1 MELSITNYKNMIDE
15 WERTLTKEG
24 SLPIKTELLGVLQF
38 ICKNQGEWGISA
50 DLEGKLLYLLALER
64 SKQEEQDDLYY
75 LLLDE
80 ANRLLNNRSE
90 IQRLLE
96 TKQLSRFND
105 LYTGFSTPTLR
116 ETDNRTAKR
125 NTVGQIM
132 NETSNYINRTT
143 EALKQINQLAETD
156 LIFTA
161 KKYLNEI
168 FDGMQKVLSTA
179 KEYEE
184 TLSGNFH
191 TAIVYQELK
200 SSLNLLNSHIHQFN
214 EFISQHE
221 IVDAKDHASALAELN
236 EMVGLIEIKKR
247 VNQLYQFLKYQ
258 KHRELMGFNNT
269 GDISLNMILT
279 GNPGTGKTTLA
290 RLLGKIYYELG
301 ILPKEKIVEVDRSKL
316 VGAYVGQTEENVRK
330 AVEEAV
336 GGVLFIDEAYS
347 LKREGQQGTDYG
359 QTVIDTLISLMDS
372 AEYSGRF
379 AVILAGYPEEM
390 RQFLD
395 SNPGLRS
402 RFPNF
407 NYMELPDYSLDEM
420 IEIAIQTAEKN
431 HYFIAPDAIPSLKK
445 RIEYEMV
452 DQTFGN
458 ARTVKSI
465 VMDAIFHK
473 GSTGEQQANESFLN
487 YLLLQEEDFSSQFPV
502 FTGNPQ
508 AELKNLVGLD
518 MIKEEIH
525 KLSAFVKI
533 QQSRRQAGVKTVP
546 VQLHAVFTGN
556 PGTGK
561 TTVAKLYS
569 EILRDCGLLKRGHLV
584 VASRADFVAGYVGQT
599 AIKTKK
605 KVQDALGGV
614 LFIDEAY
621 SLLSSSNSD
630 YGKEVVNTL
639 VDEMTK
645 HNENL
650 VIILAGYP
658 DEMKALLSSNPG
670 FSSRFKK
677 FMHFPDYSTEELMQI
692 IENYARKYQY
702 ILDQAAKDYLVEK
715 LNLIEIDGNGR
726 FAINLVDN
734 AIQVQAVRL
743 IEQTGEDLAA
753 VDYSTLTK
761 ADFQDVLE

>member
-24 SLPIKTELLGVLQF
+24 SLPIKTELLSVLQF

-96 TKQLSRFND
+96 TKQLNRFND

-132 NETSNYINRTT
+132 NETSNYMNRTT

-156 LIFTA
+156 LIHTA
-161 KKYLNEI
+161 KKYLNDI
-168 FDGMQKVLSTA
+168 FDGMQKVISTA

-200 SSLNLLNSHIHQFN
+200 YSLNLLNSHIHQFN

-221 IVDAKDHASALAELN
+221 IVDAKDQVSALAELN

-258 KHRELMGFNNT
+258 KHREELGFSNT

-473 GSTGEQQANESFLN
+473 GSIGEQQANESFLN

-502 FTGNPQ
+502 STGNPQ

>member
-24 SLPIKTELLGVLQF
+24 SLPIKTELLSVLQF

-96 TKQLSRFND
+96 TKQLNRFND

-132 NETSNYINRTT
+132 NETSNYMNRTT

-156 LIFTA
+156 LIHTA
-161 KKYLNEI
+161 KKYLNDI
-168 FDGMQKVLSTA
+168 FDGMQKVISTA

-221 IVDAKDHASALAELN
+221 IVDAKDQVSALAELN

-258 KHRELMGFNNT
+258 KHREELGFSNT

-316 VGAYVGQTEENVRK
+316 VGAFVGQTEENVRK

-420 IEIAIQTAEKN
+420 IEIAIHTAEKN

-473 GSTGEQQANESFLN
+473 GSTGERQANESFLN

-502 FTGNPQ
+502 STGNPQ

-761 ADFQDVLE
+761 TDFQDVLE

>member
-1 MELSITNYKNMIDE
+1 MELSITNYKMMIEE

-24 SLPIKTELLGVLQF
+24 SLPTKAELLSALQF
-38 ICKNQGEWGISA
+38 ICNSQGGGISA

-80 ANRLLNNRSE
+80 ANRLLDNRSE

-96 TKQLSRFND
+96 TKQLNRFND

-156 LIFTA
+156 LIYTA
-161 KKYLNEI
+161 KKYLNDI

-200 SSLNLLNSHIHQFN
+200 SSLNMLNSHIHQFN

-221 IVDAKDHASALAELN
+221 IVDAKDHVSALAELS

-258 KHRELMGFNNT
+258 KHREVMGFNNT

-502 FTGNPQ
+502 STGNPQ

-546 VQLHAVFTGN
+546 IQLHAVFTGN

-702 ILDQAAKDYLVEK
+702 ILDQTAKDYLVEK

-743 IEQTGEDLAA
+743 IEQTGEGLAA
-753 VDYSTLTK
+753 DDYSTLTK

>member
-24 SLPIKTELLGVLQF
+24 SLPIKTELLSVLQF

-96 TKQLSRFND
+96 TKQLNRFND

-132 NETSNYINRTT
+132 NETSNYMNRTT

-156 LIFTA
+156 LIHTA
-161 KKYLNEI
+161 KKYLNDI
-168 FDGMQKVLSTA
+168 FDGMQKVISTA

-221 IVDAKDHASALAELN
+221 IVDAKDQVSALAELN

-258 KHRELMGFNNT
+258 KHREELGFSNT

-502 FTGNPQ
+502 STGNPQ

>member
-1 MELSITNYKNMIDE
+1 MKLSINQYINKLDE
-15 WERTLTKEG
+15 WERKRSEQNTLPAK
-24 SLPIKTELLGVLQF
+24 SELLEAVQWL
-38 ICKNQGEWGISA
+38 CNNKA
-50 DLEGKLLYLLALER
+50 DQEEINELEGRLLYLLALQR
-64 SKQEEQDDLYY
+64 SKEEEQDDLYY
-75 LLLDE
+75 LLLEE
-80 ANRLLNNRSE
+80 ADRLLMGRAE
-90 IQRLLE
+90 IQLLLE
-96 TKQLSRFND
+96 RKQLNQFND
-105 LYTGFSTPTLR
+105 LFAGFRIPTLR

-125 NTVGQIM
+125 NTVVQIM
-132 NETSNYINRTT
+132 TETNLYMNRTSD
-143 EALKQINQLAETD
+143 ALKQLSHTSEMEASMALKRD
-156 LIFTA
+156 LD
-161 KKYLNEI
+161 EI
-168 FDGMQKVLSTA
+168 LICMQKVLSTA

-191 TAIVYQELK
+191 TAIVYQEFK
-200 SSLNLLNSHIHQFN
+200 SSLHTLNNRIDQFN
-214 EFISQHE
+214 EYISKLDKQ
-221 IVDAKDHASALAELN
+221 DHQDHQSALDELSQ
-236 EMVGLIEIKKR
+236 MIGLIEIKER

-258 KHRELMGFNNT
+258 KQREKMGFNNT
-269 GDISLNMILT
+269 GDISLNMVLT

-290 RLLGKIYYELG
+290 RLLAKIYYELG
-301 ILPKEKIVEVDRSKL
+301 ILPKESIVEVDRSKL

-330 AVEEAV
+330 AVEEAI
-336 GGVLFIDEAYS
+336 GGILFIDEAYS
-347 LKREGQQGTDYG
+347 LKRDGQQGTDYG

-372 AEYSGRF
+372 AEYAGKF

-402 RFPNF
+402 RFPQF

-420 IEIAIQTAEKN
+420 VQIAIQTAENN
-431 HYFIAPDAIPSLKK
+431 HYFIAPEAIPSLKK

-473 GSTGEQQANESFLN
+473 GSIGDRMDKGSFLN
-487 YLLLQEEDFSSQFPV
+487 FLLLQEEDFSSQFPIA
-502 FTGNPQ
+502 TGDPQ
-508 AELKNLVGLD
+508 SELMNLVGLD
-518 MIKEEIH
+518 TIKEEIH

-533 QQSRRQAGVKTVP
+533 QQSRRQAGKNTVP
-546 VQLHAVFTGN
+546 IQLHAVFTGN

-605 KVQDALGGV
+605 KIQDALGGV

-621 SLLSSSNSD
+621 SLLSSSTSD

-658 DEMKALLSSNPG
+658 DEMKTLLSSNPG

-677 FMHFPDYSTEELMQI
+677 FMHFPDYTIEELMQI
-692 IENYARKYQY
+692 IENYAQKYQY
-702 ILDQAAKDYLVEK
+702 VLDQPAKDYLVEK
-715 LNLIEIDGNGR
+715 LNVIKIDGNGR

-734 AIQVQAVRL
+734 AIQAQAVRL
-743 IEQTGEDLAA
+743 IEEMDED
-753 VDYSTLTK
+753 VDYSTLVK
-761 ADFQDVLE
+761 ADFQNVLE